1 MRESVAKV
9 SDALRPT
16 GRVQASAY
24 SRSLAALTGSTKG
37 SLSAKEFGAIGEIY
51 GRGMSIRHTVRKKQC
66 DWTLAKINNRRSR
79 S

>member
-9 SDALRPT
+9 NDALRPT

-37 SLSAKEFGAIGEIY
+37 SLSAKEFGAISERCW
-51 GRGMSIRHTVRKKQC
+51 RGMSIRHIGKKEQC
-66 DWTLAKINNRRSR
+66 DWTLAKFNNGRSR